1 MAAGA
6 SIAKDLGSAEN
17 MAKAAAMASTA
28 QKAMDNV
35 GEKKDD

>member
-1 MAAGA
+1 MKAGSKMAAEM
-6 SIAKDLGSAEN
+6 GSAEN